1 MKRLLTILV
10 ILAMVAGISFAA
22 GEQEPA
28 ADIVKVMTWENDDAN
43 WPLSGEQPVIEFVEE
58 KLNVDIEWQIF
69 PHADRGT
76 AITLMI
82 AAGGEL
88 PDLFPAFLSS
98 GTTPKDL
105 AEKGITVSI
114 SDLMDA
120 GKLPLTKAKFDKP
133 EMVSV
138 KNQMTDDATGKIYA
152 LPWMTNRSLLLWT
165 DYVRGDWLDTLGLDD
180 PTTPDEYRD
189 MLRAFKTQDPNG
201 NGKADEIPWQNFYG
215 GVTWVK
221 MFSRMF
227 GLEYLDYS
235 MSTYDSLYWAII
247 NADEVVFTATDPRF
261 KAQLEW
267 VNTLWMEGLINQ
279 EHFNM
284 TSPIFNA
291 SISNNTLGAQNM
303 WPSAIVGMTEQL
315 RQIEP
320 DAVWHA
326 IPYAIDPRFGT
337 VEDSRYA
344 LRGAVSHTFL
354 ISADASEA
362 AIRLIDYI
370 FGDEDFVF
378 VAEYGLKGIHHA
390 IGADGYP
397 HYIGKWADMDNITR
411 RQALGSQV
419 GRLPH
424 EDRNAAMLQR
434 IETDPIF
441 EDYKEY
447 LVKIDPYIKPPFVWK
462 LSAKQKD
469 ITKAGLK
476 DIQTY
481 VDESIMKFIIGTKP
495 FSEWDAFVE
504 TVNKEGGAEIEAAR
518 EVYQDY
524 FDKSVKAYW

>member
-1 MKRLLTILV
+1 MQKPKLLISLLLLSAVLV
-10 ILAMVAGISFAA
+10 FAA

-28 ADIVKVMTWENDDAN
+28 VDIVKIMTWENDDAN

-82 AAGGEL
+82 AAGGKL

-98 GTTPKDL
+98 GTTPKGL
-105 AEKGITVSI
+105 AEKGIIVSI

-120 GKLPLTKAKFDKP
+120 GKMPLTKAKFDK
-133 EMVSV
+133 MVSV
-138 KNQMTDDATGKIYA
+138 KNQMTDDETGKIYS
-152 LPWMTNRSLLLWT
+152 LPWTTNRSLLLWT
-165 DYVRGDWLDTLGLDD
+165 DYVRGDWLETLGLDD
-180 PTTPDEYRD
+180 PTTPNEYRD
-189 MLRAFKTQDPNG
+189 MLRAFKTGDPNG

-267 VNTLWMEGLINQ
+267 VASLWAEGLINQ

-291 SISNNTLGAQNM
+291 SVSNNTLGAQNM

-315 RQIEP
+315 REIEP

-326 IPYAIDPRFGT
+326 IPYVIDPRFGSP
-337 VEDSRYA
+337 EDSRYA
-344 LRGAVSHTFL
+344 LRGAVSHAFL
-354 ISADASEA
+354 IAADASEA
-362 AIRLIDYI
+362 AIRLMDYV
-370 FGDEDFVF
+370 FGDEDFVTT
-378 VAEYGLKGIHHA
+378 AEYGIEGIHHE
-390 IGADGYP
+390 IGTDGYP
-397 HYIGKWADMDNITR
+397 YYIGKWAGMDNITR
-411 RQALGSQV
+411 RNALGSQV

-434 IETDPIF
+434 IETDPVF
-441 EDYKEY
+441 DDYKEY
-447 LVKIDPYIKPPFVWK
+447 LAKIDPYIKPPFIWK
-462 LSAKQKD
+462 LTAEQKD

-481 VDESIMKFIIGTKP
+481 VDESIMKFVIGTKP
-495 FSEWDAFVE
+495 FSEWDAYVE
-504 TVNKEGGAEIEAAR
+504 TVQAEAGTEIEAAR
-518 EVYQDY
+518 VTYQAY
-524 FDKSVKAYW
+524 FDKNVREFY